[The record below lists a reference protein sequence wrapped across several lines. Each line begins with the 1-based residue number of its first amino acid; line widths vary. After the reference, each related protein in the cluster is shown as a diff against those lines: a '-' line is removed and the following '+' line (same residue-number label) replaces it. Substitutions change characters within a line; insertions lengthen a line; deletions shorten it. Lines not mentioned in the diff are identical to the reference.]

1 MTHRIGMPP
10 AHGLYDPANEH
21 DACGVGFLA
30 NIKGVKS
37 HDLVMRGIDILCNL
51 THRGAVGADPL
62 DGDGAGLTIQTPDA
76 LFRALAPFELPP
88 EGEYAAGN
96 IFLPK
101 DNAARAACEQAMADA
116 VERSGLVLL
125 GWRDVPTD
133 NSSIG
138 RNARAVEPKV
148 RQVFIG
154 RGKTRARY
162 FELMLYLARKRA
174 ENAVRADD
182 LAQGEYFYIPSL
194 SAATVCYK
202 GMLLSE
208 QLATYYP
215 ELSDE
220 RLVSAVAFVHQRYST
235 NTFPTWDLAQP
246 FRMVAHNGEINTLRG
261 NINRMNAREA
271 VFSHPIL
278 GEAVADLRPVIM
290 EGNSDTASLDNA
302 LELLVRCGYDLP
314 HAMAMM
320 VPEAWATKAQLA
332 GDLKGFFEYH
342 ATMME
347 PWDGPANLVAFDGR
361 KVCAI
366 LDRNGLRPARYW
378 VTDSDEIVYASEAG
392 VLNIPAGNIVR
403 KGRLAPGKM
412 IVVDTEAGALIE
424 DREIKR
430 RLAESQPWANWV
442 DKHLIRKQDLPA
454 PAMPPVPSHRKVR
467 QLQQAFGYTLED
479 LRVIVSPMCLTGQEP
494 VGSMG
499 TDTPLAVLSNRPKLL
514 YWYFKQCFAQVT
526 NPAIDPIR
534 EEVVMSLTQYLGA
547 ASNILLPTAESCR
560 MLQID
565 QPILTNWDLEQ
576 LRRSDVPGLKATTL
590 STVFETSGGVSALE
604 ARLEHLFADAEE
616 AVDAGN
622 TILILS
628 DRGVDEQH
636 APIPAL
642 LAVSAIN
649 HHLIRAGKRT
659 QCSLVVESGEPR
671 EVHHFACLVGFGAS
685 AVNPYLAFDGLGD
698 MVDTG
703 MLPLHDGNA
712 HADDPEDA
720 EAHYLK
726 NYIKAVGKG
735 LYKVFSKIG
744 ISTLQSYCS
753 AQIFDAVGLSQPFID
768 KYFTG
773 TPSRIEGAGIEEI
786 AREVLERHRCAFG
799 DQPDPARDLER
810 GGEYHWR
817 REGEH
822 HLMNPEVIALLQHSV
837 RAGSLDTFRRYTALI
852 DNQAKRLCT
861 LRGLFTFKKTDAI
874 PLEEVESVESIARRF
889 CTGAMSLGSISSEAH
904 ETLAIAM
911 NRLGGRS
918 NTGEGGEDYRRFTPM
933 PNGDSKRS
941 AIKQVASGRFGVTP
955 YYMVNADELQIKV
968 CQGAKPGEGGQ
979 LPGHKVSEYIA
990 WLRHSVPG
998 VTLISPPP
1006 HHDIYSIEDLAQ
1018 LIFDLK
1024 NCNPEAEVSVKLV
1037 SEVGVG
1043 TVAAGVSKA
1052 HADRVVIA
1060 GYDGGT
1066 GASPMSSIKHAG
1078 IPWEIGLAETQ
1089 QTLVLNDLRG
1099 RIRVQT
1105 DGQLRTGRDVV
1116 IAAMLGAEE
1125 YGFATVA
1132 LVTVGCIMMRK
1143 CHLNTCPVGIATQD
1157 ETLRKKF
1164 NGDADHV
1171 VNFFTFLAT
1180 EVREHMAALG
1190 ARSIDELVG
1199 RTDLLDMNHAI
1210 KHWKSQGLDFSRLL
1224 TPPQAPADYQRYR
1237 VDQQDHGIDAVLD
1250 RDLITAAAPAL
1261 EKGTAVTIDRDIR
1274 NFNRTTGAMLSGAVA
1289 KRYASEGL
1297 PDDTITVNFR
1307 GIAGQSFGCFLAH
1320 GISFNLIGEA
1330 NDYVGKGMAGGRIVI
1345 RPDEAASFE
1354 WSDNQIVGNTVL
1366 YGATSGS
1373 VFFAGRA
1380 GERFCVRNSGVHAVV
1395 EGMGDHGCEYM
1406 TGGVVVC
1413 LGMTGR
1419 NFAAG
1424 MSGGLAF
1431 IYDEDLRFTRR
1442 CNMGMVDVEQIALS
1456 EDIKMVKELVE
1467 RHVALTDSAK
1477 GKAVLAN
1484 WDRSVRQF
1492 VKVFPHEYR
1501 RVLTERAERER
1512 AERESATTEAVAPV

>member
-1 MTHRIGMPP
+1 MTQRIGMPR

-21 DACGVGFLA
+21 DACGVGFVA
-30 NIKGVKS
+30 NIKGRKS
-37 HDLVMRGIDILCNL
+37 HDIVMRGIDILCNL

-76 LFRALAPFELPP
+76 LYRALVDFELPP
-88 EGEYAAGN
+88 EGDYACGN

-101 DNAARAACEQAMADA
+101 QDAERAACEQALAKA
-116 VERSGLVLL
+116 VKDSGLEVI
-125 GWRDVPTD
+125 GWRDVPTV
-133 NSSIG
+133 SEGIG
-138 RNARAVEPKV
+138 RNARSVEPKV

-154 RGKTRARY
+154 RGKTKAKH

-174 ENAVRADD
+174 ENAVRNGN
-182 LAQGEYFYIPSL
+182 LAGGEYFYVPSL

-208 QLATYYP
+208 QLPTYYP

-246 FRMVAHNGEINTLRG
+246 FRLVAHNGEINTLRG
-261 NINRMNAREA
+261 NTNRMRGREA
-271 VFSHPIL
+271 IFAHPVL
-278 GEAVADLRPVIM
+278 GEAVKDLRPVVI
-290 EGNSDTASLDNA
+290 EGASDTACLDNA

-320 VPEAWATKAQLA
+320 VPEAWATKAQLPA
-332 GDLKGFFEYH
+332 DLKGFFEYH

-361 KVCAI
+361 QVCAI

-378 VTDSDEIVYASEAG
+378 VTDEDEIIYASEAG
-392 VLNIPAGNIVR
+392 VLQVDPAKIVR

-412 IVVDTEAGALIE
+412 ILVDTEEGVMLE
-424 DREIKR
+424 DDQIKR
-430 RLAESQPWANWV
+430 RLASKQPWASWV
-442 DKHLIRKQDLPA
+442 DKNLIRKLDLPS
-454 PAMPPVPSHRKVR
+454 PPMPPVPNHRKVR

-479 LRVIVSPMCLTGQEP
+479 LRVIMAPMCLTGQEP

-499 TDTPLAVLSNRPKLL
+499 TDTPLAVLSDQPKLL

-534 EEVVMSLTQYLGA
+534 EEVVMSLTQYLGS
-547 ASNILLPTAESCR
+547 ASNILLPGPASCR

-565 QPILTNWDLEQ
+565 HPILTNSDLEQ

-616 AVDAGN
+616 AVNAGH

-628 DRGVDEQH
+628 DRGVDEAH

-642 LAVSAIN
+642 LAVAAIN
-649 HHLIRAGKRT
+649 HHLIRVGKRS
-659 QCSLVVESGEPR
+659 QCSLVLESGEPR
-671 EVHHFACLVGFGAS
+671 EVHHFACLVGYGAS
-685 AVNPYLAFDGLGD
+685 AINPYLAIEGLGD
-698 MVDTG
+698 MIDIG
-703 MLPLHDGNA
+703 MLPLHDGNS

-726 NYIKAVGKG
+726 NYIKAINKG

-753 AQIFDAVGLSQPFID
+753 AQIFDAVGLSQAFID

-773 TPSRIEGAGIEEI
+773 TSSRIEGAGIEEI
-786 AREVLERHRCAFG
+786 AQDAITRHGRAFG
-799 DQPDPARDLER
+799 VQVDPSRDLDR

-817 REGEH
+817 REGER

-837 RAGSLDTFRRYTALI
+837 RAGSLDTFRRYTTLI
-852 DNQAKRLCT
+852 DNQAKRLNT
-861 LRGLFTFKKTDAI
+861 LRGLFAFKKRDPI
-874 PLEEVESVESIARRF
+874 PLDEVESIESIVRRF

-911 NRLGGRS
+911 NRLGGKS
-918 NTGEGGEDYRRFTPM
+918 NTGEGGEDYRRFTPL

-955 YYMVNADELQIKV
+955 HYLVNADEMQIKIS
-968 CQGAKPGEGGQ
+968 QGAKPGEGGQ

-990 WLRHSVPG
+990 WLRYSVPG

-1018 LIFDLK
+1018 LIYDLK
-1024 NCNPEAEVSVKLV
+1024 NCNPDGEVSVKLV

-1060 GYDGGT
+1060 GFDGGT
-1066 GASPMSSIKHAG
+1066 GASPVSSIKHAG

-1099 RIRVQT
+1099 RIKVQT
-1105 DGQLRTGRDVV
+1105 DGQLRTGRDVI

-1125 YGFATVA
+1125 FGFATVA

-1143 CHLNTCPVGIATQD
+1143 CHLNTCPVGVATQD
-1157 ETLRKKF
+1157 EALRKKF
-1164 NGDADHV
+1164 NGSADHV

-1180 EVREHMAALG
+1180 EVREHLAALG
-1190 ARSIDELVG
+1190 FRSLDEIVG
-1199 RTDLLDMNHAI
+1199 RSDLLEMNRAI
-1210 KHWKSQGLDFSRLL
+1210 THWKSQGLDFSRLL
-1224 TPPQAPADYQRYR
+1224 AQPEAPPEYLRRCAQ
-1237 VDQQDHGIDAVLD
+1237 VQDHGIEKILD
-1250 RDLITAAAPAL
+1250 RSLIEQAQPAL
-1261 EKGTAVTIDRDIR
+1261 TSKQAVVIDSAIH
-1274 NFNRTTGAMLSGAVA
+1274 NYNRTTGAMLSGQVA
-1289 KRYASEGL
+1289 KRHGREGL
-1297 PDDTITVNFR
+1297 PADTITVNFT
-1307 GIAGQSFGCFLAH
+1307 GIAGQSFGCFLAP
-1320 GISFNLIGEA
+1320 GITFNLIGEA
-1330 NDYVGKGMAGGRIVI
+1330 NDYVGKGMAGGRVVI
-1345 RPDEAASFE
+1345 RPHDSAPFD
-1354 WSDNQIVGNTVL
+1354 WSQNQIVGNTVL
-1366 YGATSGS
+1366 YGATGGE

-1380 GERFCVRNSGVHAVV
+1380 GERFCVRNSGVTAVV
-1395 EGMGDHGCEYM
+1395 EGVGDHGCEYM
-1406 TGGVVVC
+1406 TGGTMVC

-1431 IYDEDLRFTRR
+1431 VYDEDIRFARR
-1442 CNMGMVDVEQIALS
+1442 CNMGMVDVEQIALE
-1456 EDIKMVKELVE
+1456 EDMKLVKDLVQ
-1467 RHVALTDSAK
+1467 RHAAYTGSPKAKAL
-1477 GKAVLAN
+1477 LAD
-1484 WDRSVRQF
+1484 WARSVRQF

-1501 RVLTERAERER
+1501 RVLTERAERAR
-1512 AERESATTEAVAPV
+1512 QEALSNEEVISHG